1 MLGKYNKYKLMKI
14 FLFNPTESFRL
25 RELSRL
31 SGISP
36 PSVMVYLKEFESEG
50 LIRSYKKRDVPFY
63 KAEIDNEKFREYR
76 KLSVLFELNESG
88 LINFLWDKISPKA
101 IILYGSFAKGEATED
116 SDLDL
121 FVIGKQK
128 EINLNKYEEKVGVKI
143 HLMFEEDFKNISKE
157 LKNNLINGVIIKG
170 YLKVF

>member
-1 MLGKYNKYKLMKI
+1 MLGKYNRYKLLKV
-14 FLFNPTESFRL
+14 FLFNPTEEFRL

-50 LIRSYKKRDVPFY
+50 LIKSYVKRGIPFY
-63 KAEIDNEKFREYR
+63 RAEIDNEKLRENK
-76 KLSVLFELNESG
+76 KLSILFELNESG
-88 LINFLWDKISPKA
+88 LINFLWNNLSPKA
-101 IILYGSFAKGEATED
+101 IILYGGFAKGESTED

-121 FVIGKQK
+121 FIIGKQK
-128 EINLNKYEEKVGVKI
+128 QINLDKYEKKIGVKI
-143 HLMFEEDFKNISKE
+143 HLMFEDDLKKISKE
-157 LKNNLINGVIIKG
+157 LKNNIINGITLKG